1 MILII
6 TFNLAIDKVLYID
19 EFKPFSENRVKL
31 LSSLP
36 GGKGVNV
43 ARCLRS
49 LNKTSTV
56 AGFIGGFNG
65 GFIKEGLK
73 KEGIIPLLVEIEN
86 ENRIC
91 NILLEKDG
99 KVTEIYEIG
108 PEIKEEKVEELI
120 NEIQKREESF
130 QYIIISG
137 SIPQGVK
144 EEHIFKILETFKDR
158 KIFLDIHGEILIKI
172 LEKFEIFFL
181 KINENEFKRTFKIDL
196 INKNSI
202 FEVFKN
208 YKVFLPVITLGEKGA
223 LFLFKDNIYKINS
236 NYKVKIV
243 NPVGAG
249 DSFMG
254 GFVYG
259 IDEGMNIFDA
269 LKYGT
274 SASISNLSF
283 YEGGRVN
290 KEEIEEIFKNINIS
304 LMEE

>member
-19 EFKPFSENRVKL
+19 EFRPFSENRVKV

-65 GFIKEGLK
+65 GFIKEGLI
-73 KEGIIPLLVEIEN
+73 KEGIITLLIEIEN

-91 NILLEKDG
+91 NILLDGSG

-108 PEIKEEKVEELI
+108 PEIKEEKVEKLI
-120 NEIQKREESF
+120 SEILKREESF

-137 SIPQGVK
+137 SIPLGVR
-144 EEHIFKILETFKDR
+144 EDHILKILETFKDR

-172 LEKFEIFFL
+172 LERLEIFFL
-181 KINENEFKRTFKIDL
+181 KVNENEFKRTFKIDL
-196 INKNSI
+196 INKNSL

-223 LFLFKDNIYKINS
+223 IFLLNENVYKINS
-236 NYKVKIV
+236 DFKVKIV
-243 NPVGAG
+243 NTVGAG

-259 IDEGMNIFDA
+259 IDEGMNLFDS
-269 LKYGT
+269 LKYGI
-274 SASISNLSF
+274 SSSISNLSF

-290 KEEIEEIFKNINIS
+290 KEDLEEIFKKINIT

>member
-19 EFKPFSENRVKL
+19 EFKPFEENRVKV

-49 LNKTSTV
+49 LNKISTV
-56 AGFIGGFNG
+56 AGFVGGYNG
-65 GFIKEGLK
+65 NFIKEGLK
-73 KEGIIPLLVEIEN
+73 KEGIYSLLVEIEN

-91 NILLEKDG
+91 NILVEKCG
-99 KVTEIYEIG
+99 RVTEIYEIG
-108 PEIKEEKVEELI
+108 PKISDEKVEELI
-120 NEIQKREESF
+120 EIIQKREESY

-137 SIPQGVK
+137 SIPQGVNEK
-144 EEHIFKILETFKDR
+144 HIFKILETFKNR
-158 KIFLDIHGEILIKI
+158 KIFIDMHGDILIKI

-181 KINENEFKRTFKIDL
+181 KINENEFKKTFQVNTVNKEIF
-196 INKNSI
+196 INT
-202 FEVFKN
+202 FKN
-208 YKVFLPVITLGEKGA
+208 YNIFLPVITLGKEGSIFLYKGV
-223 LFLFKDNIYKINS
+223 LYRIRSDYEVKVVNS
-236 NYKVKIV
+236 
-243 NPVGAG
+243 VGAG
-249 DSFMG
+249 DAFMG

-259 IDEGMNIFDA
+259 VDEGMNIFDA
-269 LKYGT
+269 LKFGT

-283 YEGGRVN
+283 YEGGKVN
-290 KEEIEEIFKNINIS
+290 KDEVEEIFKKINIT

>member
-19 EFKPFSENRVKL
+19 EFRPFSENRVKV

-65 GFIKEGLK
+65 GFIKEGLI
-73 KEGIIPLLVEIEN
+73 KEGIITLLIEIEN

-91 NILLEKDG
+91 NILLDGSG

-108 PEIKEEKVEELI
+108 PEIKEEKVEKLI
-120 NEIQKREESF
+120 SEILKREESF

-137 SIPQGVK
+137 SIPLGVR
-144 EEHIFKILETFKDR
+144 EDNILKILETFKDR

-172 LEKFEIFFL
+172 LERFEIFFL

-196 INKNSI
+196 INKNSL

-223 LFLFKDNIYKINS
+223 IFLLNESVYKINS
-236 NYKVKIV
+236 DFKVKIV
-243 NPVGAG
+243 NTVGAG

-259 IDEGMNIFDA
+259 IDEGMNIFDS
-269 LKYGT
+269 LKYGI
-274 SASISNLSF
+274 SSSISNLSF

-290 KEEIEEIFKNINIS
+290 KEDLEEIFKKINIT
-304 LMEE
+304 LMED

>member
-19 EFKPFSENRVKL
+19 EFRPFSENRVKV

-65 GFIKEGLK
+65 GFIKEGLI
-73 KEGIIPLLVEIEN
+73 KEGIITLLIEIEN

-91 NILLEKDG
+91 NILLDGSG

-108 PEIKEEKVEELI
+108 PEIKDEKVEKLI
-120 NEIQKREESF
+120 SEILKREESF

-137 SIPQGVK
+137 SIPLGVR
-144 EEHIFKILETFKDR
+144 EDNILKILETFKDR

-172 LEKFEIFFL
+172 LERFEIFFL

-196 INKNSI
+196 INKNSL

-223 LFLFKDNIYKINS
+223 IFLLNENVYKINS
-236 NYKVKIV
+236 DFKVKIV
-243 NPVGAG
+243 NTVGAG

-259 IDEGMNIFDA
+259 IDEGMNIFDS
-269 LKYGT
+269 LKYGI
-274 SASISNLSF
+274 SSSISNLSF

-290 KEEIEEIFKNINIS
+290 KEDLEEIFKKINIT
-304 LMEE
+304 LMED

>member
-19 EFKPFSENRVKL
+19 EFKPFNENRVKV

-73 KEGIIPLLVEIEN
+73 KEGIIPLLIEIEN

-108 PEIKEEKVEELI
+108 PEIREEKVEELI

-196 INKNSI
+196 INRNSI

-269 LKYGT
+269 LKYGI

-290 KEEIEEIFKNINIS
+290 EEEIEEIFKNINIS

>member
-19 EFKPFSENRVKL
+19 EFRPFSENRVKV

-49 LNKTSTV
+49 LYKPSTV
-56 AGFIGGFNG
+56 AGFVGGFNG

-91 NILLEKDG
+91 NILLESSG

-108 PEIKEEKVEELI
+108 PEIKEEKVIELI

-130 QYIIISG
+130 QNIIISG
-137 SIPQGVK
+137 SIPQGVR
-144 EEHIFKILETFKDR
+144 EDHVFKILETFKDR

-172 LEKFEIFFL
+172 LESFEIFFL

-196 INKNSI
+196 INKNSL

-208 YKVFLPVITLGEKGA
+208 YKVFLSVITLGDKGA
-223 LFLFKDNIYKINS
+223 IFLFKENVYKINS
-236 NYKVKIV
+236 DYKVKIF

-269 LKYGT
+269 LKYGI

-290 KEEIEEIFKNINIS
+290 KEELEEIFKKINIS

>member
-6 TFNLAIDKVLYID
+6 TFNLAIDKVLFVD
-19 EFKPFSENRVKL
+19 EFKPFSENRVKV

-49 LNKTSTV
+49 LYKTSTI
-56 AGFIGGFNG
+56 AGFIGGYNG

-73 KEGIIPLLVEIEN
+73 KEKIGSILVEIEN

-91 NILLEKDG
+91 NILLDSSG
-99 KVTEIYEIG
+99 KITEIYEVG
-108 PEIKEEKVEELI
+108 PEIKEEKVQELI
-120 NEIQKREESF
+120 NEIKKREESF
-130 QYIIISG
+130 QYIVISG
-137 SIPQGVK
+137 SIPKGIN
-144 EEHIFKILETFKDR
+144 ENHIFEILEIFKDR

-181 KINENEFKRTFKIDL
+181 KINENEFKKTFNASLLSKNLL
-196 INKNSI
+196 INI
-202 FEVFKN
+202 FKN
-208 YKVFLPVITLGEKGA
+208 YKICLPVITLGEKGA
-223 LFLFKDNIYKINS
+223 IFLYKENLYKITTD
-236 NYKVKIV
+236 YKVKIV

-283 YEGGRVN
+283 FEGGKVN
-290 KEEIEEIFKNINIS
+290 KEDIENIFNKINIL